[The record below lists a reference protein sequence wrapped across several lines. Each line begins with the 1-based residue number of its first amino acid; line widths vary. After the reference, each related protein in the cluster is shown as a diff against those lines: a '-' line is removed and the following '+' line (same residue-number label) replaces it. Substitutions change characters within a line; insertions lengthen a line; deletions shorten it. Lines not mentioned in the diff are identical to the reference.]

1 MMIGLDTNILV
12 RLFVM
17 DDSRQAEKA
26 AAFIRRAGSEER
38 KCFINLVVLCE
49 LVWVLESAY
58 EYGKSEIAG
67 LLEKMLMIKQ
77 FDIDSKD
84 IVRQATHDYRHGNAD
99 FADYLV
105 GRINKHKGCKQTA
118 TFDKALKGS
127 GFFEVLS

>member
-17 DDSRQAEKA
+17 DDARQAEKA
-26 AAFIRRAGSEER
+26 AAYIRRAETEGK
-38 KCFINLVVLCE
+38 KCFINPVVLCE

-58 EYGKSEIAG
+58 EYGKPEIAG

-84 IVRQATHDYRHGNAD
+84 IVRQAVHDYRHGNAD
-99 FADYLV
+99 FADYLI
-105 GRINKHKGCKQTA
+105 GRINKHKGCEQTV
-118 TFDKALKGS
+118 TFDKALKGV
-127 GFFEVLS
+127 GLFEVVG